1 MKVIDSNFYII
12 DVDDFF
18 NVKEF
23 NDWTYYSTFS
33 IVYLL
38 EYNVYINIMNV
49 ISKPLKILDF
59 LINKFIIWLNLSII

>member
-59 LINKFIIWLNLSII
+59 LINKFLFD